1 MQIRTGKGMCA
12 MIRNAVRSLILLI
25 ALFLSF
31 AGGCT
36 AGPDLERTQA
46 QTKVALEGSFLT
58 ESPDEIDFPVKVL
71 FAIDCSL
78 SMGDEELGIVAG
90 SDPYFLR
97 IEATRNFIDQYN
109 SNENT
114 SFDIMLWSNT
124 VFETTGGFTKDPAV
138 LEDILTDVQNDT
150 TTDYLG
156 TLDAIYVD
164 LRNDIMN
171 ANEEERVRSK
181 YIIVFLSDGVPN
193 AQGETQDDVDI
204 WEKVD
209 EINDMM
215 TEYGVG
221 SFNFHTFLLLGNFG
235 NDAYGQ
241 ARQAEAE
248 TTLQGMAE
256 RGNGQFRL
264 FENAETID
272 FINIVD
278 MRLTVEY
285 DVKYLVA
292 YNYNIRPGIDLLYTD
307 SDGDGLSDEEEELYG
322 TDPTR
327 RDTDQDGLSDFCE
340 VKMSSPGHVLDP
352 LDPSDSIC
360 DEGTYGVDSDND
372 GMTDCEE
379 YVKGTSRLNPDTDS
393 DGIPDGIEFLAGTN
407 PLAEE
412 NTTDTDFDGV
422 LDWMEVQRHTNVM
435 SNDPRIRERNSYVY
449 DIIDGGLVLIDQGTD
464 MESHVRQFNFNVS
477 NIDLA
482 DTLPFVMEDGT
493 QWNEGDNLIRFYLAE
508 VPEDRPDSP
517 PVFRMAE
524 VIVNI
529 DDRDRVITLTPGDFI
544 LLY

>member
-1 MQIRTGKGMCA
+1 MSSNR
-12 MIRNAVRSLILLI
+12 AVP
-25 ALFLSF
+25 LFLSI
-31 AGGCT
+31 AVLVSVAAGCT
-36 AGPDLERTQA
+36 DGPSLERTQA
-46 QTKVALEGSFLT
+46 QTKVALAGSFLT
-58 ESPDEIDFPVKVL
+58 ESPDEIQFPVKVL

-78 SMGDEELGIVAG
+78 SMGDEEMGIVAG

-97 IEATRNFIDQYN
+97 IEATRNFINEYN

-114 SFDIMLWSNT
+114 AFDIMLWSNT
-124 VFETTGGFTKDPAV
+124 VFDTTGGFTKDPAV

-171 ANEEERVRSK
+171 SNEEERVRSK
-181 YIIVFLSDGVPN
+181 YIVIFLSDGVSN
-193 AQGETQDDVDI
+193 AQGHTQDDVDI
-204 WEKVD
+204 WQKVD
-209 EINDMM
+209 EINEMV

-221 SFNFHTFLLLGNFG
+221 SFNLHTFLLLGNFG

-264 FENAETID
+264 FENAEAID

-278 MRLTVEY
+278 MRLTIEY
-285 DVKYLVA
+285 DVMYLVA
-292 YNYNIRPGIDLLYTD
+292 YNYNMRPGVELLYVD
-307 SDGDGLSDEEEELYG
+307 SDGDGLSDEEEALYG

-340 VKMSSPGHVLDP
+340 IKMSSPGHVLDP

-360 DEGTYGVDSDND
+360 DEGMAGVDSDND

-379 YVKGTSRLNPDTDS
+379 YVKGTNRLNPDTDS

-407 PLAEE
+407 PLAPEE
-412 NTTDTDFDGV
+412 TADTDFDGV

-435 SNDPRIRERNSYVY
+435 TNDPRIRERNSYVY
-449 DIIDGGLVLIDQGTD
+449 DIKDAGLVLINQGTD
-464 MESHVRQFNFNVS
+464 MESHVRQFNFDIS

-482 DTLPFVMEDGT
+482 DTASYVMEDGT
-493 QWNEGDNLIRFYLAE
+493 QWNAGDNLIRFYLAE
-508 VPEDRPDSP
+508 VPEDRPDSE

-524 VIVNI
+524 IIVNI

-544 LLY
+544 LLQ

>member
-1 MQIRTGKGMCA
+1 MPLVLGI
-12 MIRNAVRSLILLI
+12 AVLVSLVW
-25 ALFLSF
+25 
-31 AGGCT
+31 GCT
-36 AGPDLERTQA
+36 NSPDLERTQT
-46 QTKVALEGSFLT
+46 QSKVALSGSFLT
-58 ESPDEIDFPVKVL
+58 ESPDEIQFPVKVL

-78 SMGDEELGIVAG
+78 SMGDDEMGIVAG

-97 IEATRNFIDQYN
+97 IEAAKNFINEYN

-114 SFDIMLWSNT
+114 SFDVMLWSNT
-124 VFETTGGFTKDPAV
+124 VFDSTGGFTKDPAV

-156 TLDAIYVD
+156 TLDAIYTD
-164 LRNDIMN
+164 LRNDITN
-171 ANEEERVRSK
+171 SNEEERVRSK
-181 YIIVFLSDGVPN
+181 YIVIFLSDGVPN
-193 AQGETQDDVDI
+193 AQGQTQDDVDI
-204 WEKVD
+204 WQKVD
-209 EINDMM
+209 EINEMV
-215 TEYGVG
+215 TEYSVG

-241 ARQAEAE
+241 ARLAEAE

-264 FENAETID
+264 FENAEAIN

-292 YNYNIRPGIDLLYTD
+292 FNYNIRPGIDLLEVD
-307 SDGDGLSDEEEELYG
+307 SDGDGLSDEEEALYG

-327 RDTDQDGLSDFCE
+327 KDTDQDGLSDFCE
-340 VKMSSPGHVLDP
+340 VKMSSPGHTLDP

-360 DEGTYGVDSDND
+360 DVGTTGIDSDND

-379 YVKGTSRLNPDTDS
+379 YVKGTNRLNPDTDS
-393 DGIPDGIEFLAGTN
+393 DGIPDGIEFLMGTN
-407 PLAEE
+407 PLASED
-412 NTTDTDFDGV
+412 TTDTDFDGV

-449 DIIDGGLVLIDQGTD
+449 DIQDAGLVLINQGTD
-464 MESHVRQFNFNVS
+464 MESHVREFQFDIS

-482 DTLPFVMEDGT
+482 DTLGYVMEDSS

-508 VPEDRPDSP
+508 VPEDRPESP

-524 VIVNI
+524 IIVNI
-529 DDRDRVITLTPGDFI
+529 DDRNRVITLTPGDFT
-544 LLY
+544 LLH